1 MNTSPLP
8 AQPNGI
14 VLVSL
19 AWGILSVVGTL
30 LFMLQ
35 TLGFAPFLPAYAY
48 IPLYILIP
56 FGILGIIVSMIAIL
70 LQKNARHLA
79 IIGLLLNATTLL
91 PTGIFL
97 LLDTSLSLL

>member
-8 AQPNGI
+8 PSPNGI

-19 AWGILSVVGTL
+19 AWGILSAVGTL

-48 IPLYILIP
+48 IPLYILTP
-56 FGILGIIVSMIAIL
+56 FGILGIIVSMIAI